1 LVIVLVNITRG
12 RVWRGV
18 DMAKSCVGTEGGGS
32 GHYLPPGWSPWVG
45 DRAGFGD
52 TGRGEQTGLVVG
64 RLIRERRG

>member
-1 LVIVLVNITRG
+1 
-12 RVWRGV
+12 
-18 DMAKSCVGTEGGGS
+18 MAKSCVGTEGGGS